1 MAYVSRWERL
11 PHAVMR
17 VMAACGLSK
26 EEAQTDICRA
36 IADGTVEI
44 RGELNRHTTK
54 PLSASDTVLS
64 GSDLQIPTEIK
75 SEHLDWERSR
85 PVKPWMVRRGRFA
98 IPGYWDLAWIE
109 LSRADVTNVLCVARE
124 QDESTQLA
132 SSETPATS
140 TTRPA
145 LESTEMPTGPDP
157 GSAAGPRD
165 PGPARSAR
173 HRGPQPKK
181 REQARDAMRS
191 DIQRGR
197 RTVAELESMLEK
209 NLSANYG
216 GFSRD
221 TARKART
228 AVLSEFAEN

>member
-36 IADGTVEI
+36 IADGAVEI
-44 RGELNRHTTK
+44 RGKLNRHTTTHF
-54 PLSASDTVLS
+54 SASDTVLS
-64 GSDLQIPTEIK
+64 GSDPQIPTEIK

-85 PVKPWMVRRGRFA
+85 PVKPWIVRRGKFA

-109 LSRADVTNVLCVARE
+109 LSRTDVTNVLCVARE

-140 TTRPA
+140 TIRPA

-157 GSAAGPRD
+157 GSAAGPRN
-165 PGPARSAR
+165 PGAARSAR
-173 HRGPQPKK
+173 HRGPRPKK

-216 GFSRD
+216 VSRD